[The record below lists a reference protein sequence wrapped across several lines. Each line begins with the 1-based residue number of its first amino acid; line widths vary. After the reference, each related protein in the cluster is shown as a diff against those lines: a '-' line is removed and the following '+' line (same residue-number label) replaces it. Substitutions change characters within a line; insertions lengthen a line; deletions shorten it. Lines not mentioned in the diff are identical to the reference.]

1 MIAVTGATGH
11 LGHVLVRQ
19 LVDAG
24 ERVRIVTRSSSEMTG
39 FEDLNVERVDAEL
52 DDVQS
57 LRVAFSGVSMVYH
70 SAALISFGPNG
81 REEMHRVN
89 VEGTR
94 SVVEAV
100 RIAGVR
106 RMVHVSSIE
115 AFPLTIG
122 PYPIRESLGIDPDH
136 TVMEYGRT
144 KALGTRFVMEAAREG
159 VDAVVACPTAF
170 IGPPDFRLSPM
181 GRLVLDFARG
191 RLPAY
196 VDGGFDFADVR
207 DVARGVLLTGEK
219 GRRGEAYLLSG
230 HYLSV
235 PDLME
240 MLSGLCGRKKPLF
253 CLPTKIIA
261 SLMGPVEL
269 YYRISR
275 TPPRFT
281 RDSLHILS
289 YAITVDPSK
298 AEDEL
303 GYARR
308 PIESTLS
315 DLLAWYRA
323 RGLLRE

>member
-11 LGHVLVRQ
+11 LGHLLIRQ
-19 LVDAG
+19 LVDSG
-24 ERVRIVTRSSSEMTG
+24 ERVRIVTRSSSDMTG
-39 FEDLNVERVDAEL
+39 FEDLDVDRADAEL
-52 DDVQS
+52 TDEQS
-57 LRVAFSGVSMVYH
+57 LEAAFHGVSMVYH

-89 VEGTR
+89 VDGTR
-94 SVVEAV
+94 MVVEAV
-100 RIAGVR
+100 RAAGVR
-106 RMVHVSSIE
+106 RLVHVSSIE

-122 PYPIRESLGIDPDH
+122 PYPIREELGVDPDH

-144 KALGTRFVMEAAREG
+144 KALGTALVMEAARSG

-207 DVARGVLLTGEK
+207 DIARGVLLTAEK
-219 GRRGEAYLLSG
+219 GRTGEAYLLSG
-230 HYLSV
+230 HYLSI

-253 CLPTKIIA
+253 CMPTKIVA

-269 YYRISR
+269 YYRI
-275 TPPRFT
+275 TKNPPRFT
-281 RDSLHILS
+281 KDSLHILS
-289 YAITVDPSK
+289 YGITVDSSK
-298 AEDEL
+298 AESEL
-303 GYARR
+303 GYTKR
-308 PIESTLS
+308 PLETTLR
-315 DLLAWYRA
+315 DLLEWYRR